1 MHQPNGQRIS
11 RRQLLVAGAAATTGA
26 AAGVA
31 LAADSARAPRRA
43 DLALDTGDGNAR
55 LMTRILA
62 NLDSTRAKHGWYRG
76 RVMGVAPGAAARDLL
91 GVMGMSSQRALPLPD
106 RPGWMLLQR
115 EVGFFFDLATGK
127 VVDRWLNPFNDETV
141 DVLHIANPSVSRDI
155 EPIER
160 DARFYDDPARAAAAA
175 KPFLLPW
182 QTAGDRLFVEQH
194 GHYWARNPLDPA
206 VWVRESSGPML
217 QVSDMTT
224 YNVSLAKAQDASIT
238 SLEHWGAW
246 VHVRPWQPWM
256 LMATTPGHLLYNCFT
271 GSADELAGIP
281 ADIVALTRERFPDF
295 LTPPEK
301 RTKAEPSVIR
311 FMRERKPVP
320 LRPPAQVTPAVIT
333 QPGEPR

>member
-1 MHQPNGQRIS
+1 MPKRRSQELS
-11 RRQLLVAGAAATTGA
+11 RRELLVAGGVAAAVAMAGGGA
-26 AAGVA
+26 AAA
-31 LAADSARAPRRA
+31 PARGLR
-43 DLALDTGDGNAR
+43 DLGLETGDGNAR

-62 NLDSTRAKHGWYRG
+62 NLDSSRAKHGWYRG

-91 GVMGMSSQRALPLPD
+91 GIMGMSSQRAVPLPD

-115 EVGFFFDLATGK
+115 EVGFFFDLGTGK
-127 VVDRWLNPFNDETV
+127 VVDRWRNPLNDETV
-141 DVLHIANPSVSRDI
+141 DVLHIANPSVSRDV
-155 EPIER
+155 EPVER
-160 DARFYDDPARAAAAA
+160 DARFYDDPARAAASA
-175 KPFLLPW
+175 KPFVLPW

-194 GHYWARNPLDPA
+194 SHFWARNPLDPA

-217 QVSDMTT
+217 QVSDMLS
-224 YNVSLAKAQDASIT
+224 YNVSLPKALDPAIT

-256 LMATTPGHLLYNCFT
+256 LMGAAPGHLLYNCFT

-320 LRPPAQVTPAVIT
+320 PRAPDSTPS
-333 QPGEPR
+333 GESK

>member
-1 MHQPNGQRIS
+1 MPKRRSQGLS
-11 RRQLLVAGAAATTGA
+11 RRELLAAGGVAAAVALTGDGAAA
-26 AAGVA
+26 
-31 LAADSARAPRRA
+31 APVRGLR
-43 DLALDTGDGNAR
+43 DLALETGDGNAR

-62 NLDSTRAKHGWYRG
+62 NLDSGRAKHGWYRG

-91 GVMGMSSQRALPLPD
+91 GIMGMSSQRAVPLPD

-115 EVGFFFDLATGK
+115 EVGFFFDLGTGK
-127 VVDRWLNPFNDETV
+127 VVDRWRNPLNDETV
-141 DVLHIANPSVSRDI
+141 DVLHIANPSVSRDV
-155 EPIER
+155 EPVER
-160 DARFYDDPARAAAAA
+160 DARFYDDPARAAASA
-175 KPFLLPW
+175 KPFVLPW

-194 GHYWARNPLDPA
+194 SHFWARNPLDPA

-217 QVSDMTT
+217 QVSDMLS
-224 YNVSLAKAQDASIT
+224 YNVSLPKALDPAIT

-256 LMATTPGHLLYNCFT
+256 LMGSAPGHLLYNCFT

-301 RTKAEPSVIR
+301 RTRAEPSVIR

-320 LRPPAQVTPAVIT
+320 PRTPT
-333 QPGEPR
+333 TTTPGAP

>member
-1 MHQPNGQRIS
+1 MPQRRS
-11 RRQLLVAGAAATTGA
+11 KGLTRRELLAAAGAAAAVTLG
-26 AAGVA
+26 G
-31 LAADSARAPRRA
+31 ARASAAPASGLR
-43 DLALDTGDGNAR
+43 DLGLDTGDGNAR

-91 GVMGMSSQRALPLPD
+91 GIMGMSSQRALPLPD

-115 EVGFFFDLATGK
+115 EVGFFFDLGTGQ
-127 VVDRWLNPFNDETV
+127 VVDRWVNPLNEEAV

-155 EPIER
+155 EPMER
-160 DARFYDDPARAAAAA
+160 DARFYDDPVRAAASA

-194 GHYWARNPLDPA
+194 GHFWARNPLDPA

-217 QVSDMTT
+217 QVSDMLS
-224 YNVSLAKAQDASIT
+224 YNVSLARAQNRRIT

-246 VHVRPWQPWM
+246 SHVRPWQPWM
-256 LMATTPGHLLYNCFT
+256 LMGTAPGHLLYNCFT
-271 GSADELAGIP
+271 GSADDLRGIP

-311 FMRERKPVP
+311 FMRERTPVP
-320 LRPPAQVTPAVIT
+320 PRAPATNTEVAP
-333 QPGEPR
+333 

>member
-1 MHQPNGQRIS
+1 MFERIS
-11 RRQLLVAGAAATTGA
+11 MAMSGKALSRRRLLGAGLGA
-26 AAGVA
+26 AAGS
-31 LAADSARAPRRA
+31 LAATALGQGEAAPPA
-43 DLALDTGDGNAR
+43 AATLALETGEGNAR
-55 LMTRILA
+55 LMTRIAA
-62 NLDSTRAKHGWYRG
+62 NLDSTRIKHGWYRG
-76 RVMGVAPGAAARDLL
+76 RAMAVAPGAATRDLL
-91 GVMGMSSQRALPLPD
+91 GIMGMSSQRALPLPD

-115 EVGFFFDLATGK
+115 EVGFFFDLDTGK
-127 VVDRWLNPFNDETV
+127 VVDRWRNPLNDETV

-155 EPIER
+155 EPSER
-160 DARFYDDPARAAAAA
+160 DARFYDDPARAAASA
-175 KPFLLPW
+175 KPFVLPW

-194 GHYWARNPLDPA
+194 GHFWARNPLDPA

-217 QVSDMTT
+217 QVSDMTS
-224 YNVSLAKAQDASIT
+224 YNVSLARAQDPKIT

-256 LMATTPGHLLYNCFT
+256 LMGAAPGHLLYNCFT
-271 GSADELAGIP
+271 GSADSLAGIP

-320 LRPPAQVTPAVIT
+320 PRG
-333 QPGEPR
+333 QP

>member
-1 MHQPNGQRIS
+1 MATS
-11 RRQLLVAGAAATTGA
+11 RRDLLAASLALASGAGAAS
-26 AAGVA
+26 A
-31 LAADSARAPRRA
+31 LVAADQANSA
-43 DLALDTGDGNAR
+43 DLGLSSGAGNAR
-55 LMTRILA
+55 LMARILA
-62 NLDSTRAKHGWYRG
+62 NLDGTRTKHGWYRG

-91 GVMGMSSQRALPLPD
+91 GIMGMSSQRALPLPD

-115 EVGFFFDLATGK
+115 EVGFFFDLGTGQ
-127 VVDRWLNPFNDETV
+127 VVDRWRNPLNHETV
-141 DVLHIANPSVSRDI
+141 DVFHIANPSVSRDI
-155 EPIER
+155 EPVER

-194 GHYWARNPLDPA
+194 SHFWARNPLDPQ

-217 QVSDMTT
+217 QVSDMTS
-224 YNVSLAKAQDASIT
+224 YNVSLAKARDPAIR

-256 LMATTPGHLLYNCFT
+256 LMGGAPGHLLYNCFT
-271 GSADELAGIP
+271 GSADALSGIP
-281 ADIVALTRERFPDF
+281 ADIVALTRERFPAF

-320 LRPPAQVTPAVIT
+320 PRAAEPSDR
-333 QPGEPR
+333 GEVP

>member
-1 MHQPNGQRIS
+1 MPKRRSQGLS
-11 RRQLLVAGAAATTGA
+11 RRELLVAGGA
-26 AAGVA
+26 AAAAA
-31 LAADSARAPRRA
+31 LAGDRAAAAAARGLR
-43 DLALDTGDGNAR
+43 DLALETGDGNAR

-62 NLDSTRAKHGWYRG
+62 NLDSSRAKHGWYRG

-91 GVMGMSSQRALPLPD
+91 GIMGMSSQRAVPLPD

-127 VVDRWLNPFNDETV
+127 VVDRWRNPLNDETV
-141 DVLHIANPSVSRDI
+141 DVLHIANPSVSRDV
-155 EPIER
+155 EPVER
-160 DARFYDDPARAAAAA
+160 DARFYDDPARAAASA
-175 KPFLLPW
+175 KPFVLPW

-194 GHYWARNPLDPA
+194 SHFWARNPLDPA

-217 QVSDMTT
+217 QVSDMLS
-224 YNVSLAKAQDASIT
+224 YNVSLPKALDPAVT

-256 LMATTPGHLLYNCFT
+256 LMGSTPGHLLYNCFT

-320 LRPPAQVTPAVIT
+320 PRAPATTTPGA
-333 QPGEPR
+333 Q

>member
-1 MHQPNGQRIS
+1 MHERRSLSLS
-11 RRQLLVAGAAATTGA
+11 RRQVLAAGLATTTAVAAGAAVAATPP
-26 AAGVA
+26 
-31 LAADSARAPRRA
+31 ARPGT
-43 DLALDTGDGNAR
+43 LALDTGDGNAR

-62 NLDSTRAKHGWYRG
+62 NLDSSRAKHGWYRG

-91 GVMGMSSQRALPLPD
+91 GIMGMSSQRALPLPD

-115 EVGFFFDLATGK
+115 EVGFFFVLGTGK
-127 VVDRWLNPFNDETV
+127 VVDRWVNPLNEETV

-160 DARFYDDPARAAAAA
+160 DARFYDDPARAAASA
-175 KPFLLPW
+175 KPFVLPW

-217 QVSDMTT
+217 QVSDMLS
-224 YNVSLAKAQDASIT
+224 YNVSLAKAQNRRIT

-256 LMATTPGHLLYNCFT
+256 LMGTTPGHLLYNCFT
-271 GSADELAGIP
+271 GSADDLAGIP

-320 LRPPAQVTPAVIT
+320 PRTPNAT
-333 QPGEPR
+333 PPGEAQ

>member
-1 MHQPNGQRIS
+1 MPKRRSQGLS
-11 RRQLLVAGAAATTGA
+11 RRELLAAGGVAAAVALTGDGVA
-26 AAGVA
+26 AAPVRG
-31 LAADSARAPRRA
+31 LR
-43 DLALDTGDGNAR
+43 DLALETGDGNAR

-62 NLDSTRAKHGWYRG
+62 NLDSGRAKHGWYRG

-91 GVMGMSSQRALPLPD
+91 GIMGMSSQRAVPLPD

-115 EVGFFFDLATGK
+115 EVGFFFDLGTGK
-127 VVDRWLNPFNDETV
+127 VVDRWRNPLNEETV
-141 DVLHIANPSVSRDI
+141 DVLHIANPSVSRDV
-155 EPIER
+155 EPVER
-160 DARFYDDPARAAAAA
+160 DARFYDDPARAAASA
-175 KPFLLPW
+175 KPFVLPW

-194 GHYWARNPLDPA
+194 SHFWARNPLDPA

-217 QVSDMTT
+217 QVSDMLS
-224 YNVSLAKAQDASIT
+224 YNVSLPKALDPAIT

-256 LMATTPGHLLYNCFT
+256 LMGSAPGHLLYNCFT

-301 RTKAEPSVIR
+301 RTRAEPSVIR

-320 LRPPAQVTPAVIT
+320 PRTPT
-333 QPGEPR
+333 TTTPGAP

>member
-1 MHQPNGQRIS
+1 MDERNGQRLS
-11 RRQLLVAGAAATTGA
+11 RRQVLATGVAATTGA
-26 AAGVA
+26 AAGLTLAAGASPAVAQPKGRGA
-31 LAADSARAPRRA
+31 LA
-43 DLALDTGDGNAR
+43 LETGAGNAR

-91 GVMGMSSQRALPLPD
+91 GIMGMSSQRALPLPD

-115 EVGFFFDLATGK
+115 EVGFFFDLGTGQ
-127 VVDRWLNPFNDETV
+127 VVDRWVNPLNEETV

-155 EPIER
+155 EPVER
-160 DARFYDDPARAAAAA
+160 DARFYDDPARAAASA
-175 KPFLLPW
+175 KPFVLPW

-217 QVSDMTT
+217 QVSDMLS
-224 YNVSLAKAQDASIT
+224 YNISLSKALDPALT

-246 VHVRPWQPWM
+246 AHVRPWQPWM
-256 LMATTPGHLLYNCFT
+256 LMGTAPGHLLYNCFT
-271 GSADELAGIP
+271 GSADSLDGIP

-311 FMRERKPVP
+311 FMRERTPVP
-320 LRPPAQVTPAVIT
+320 PRAQTTTTEGAS
-333 QPGEPR
+333 

>member
-1 MHQPNGQRIS
+1 MPKRRSQGLS
-11 RRQLLVAGAAATTGA
+11 RRELLAAGGVAAAVALTGDGVA
-26 AAGVA
+26 AAPVRG
-31 LAADSARAPRRA
+31 LR
-43 DLALDTGDGNAR
+43 DLALETGDGNAR

-62 NLDSTRAKHGWYRG
+62 NLDSGRAKHGWYRG

-91 GVMGMSSQRALPLPD
+91 GIMGMSSQRAVPLPD

-115 EVGFFFDLATGK
+115 EVGFFFDLGTGK
-127 VVDRWLNPFNDETV
+127 VVDRWRNPLNDETV
-141 DVLHIANPSVSRDI
+141 DVLHIANPSVSRDV
-155 EPIER
+155 EPVER
-160 DARFYDDPARAAAAA
+160 DARFYDDPARAAASA
-175 KPFLLPW
+175 KPFVLPW

-194 GHYWARNPLDPA
+194 SHFWARNPLDPA

-217 QVSDMTT
+217 QVSDMLS
-224 YNVSLAKAQDASIT
+224 YNVSLPKALDPAIT

-256 LMATTPGHLLYNCFT
+256 LMGSAPGHLLYNCFT

-301 RTKAEPSVIR
+301 RTRAEPSVIR

-320 LRPPAQVTPAVIT
+320 PRTPT
-333 QPGEPR
+333 TTTPGAP

>member
-1 MHQPNGQRIS
+1 
-11 RRQLLVAGAAATTGA
+11 
-26 AAGVA
+26 
-31 LAADSARAPRRA
+31 
-43 DLALDTGDGNAR
+43 
-55 LMTRILA
+55 
-62 NLDSTRAKHGWYRG
+62 
-76 RVMGVAPGAAARDLL
+76 MGVAPGAAARDLL
-91 GVMGMSSQRALPLPD
+91 GIMGMSSQRAVPLPD

-115 EVGFFFDLATGK
+115 EVGFFFDLGTGK
-127 VVDRWLNPFNDETV
+127 VVDRWRNPLNDETV
-141 DVLHIANPSVSRDI
+141 DVLHIANPSVSRDV
-155 EPIER
+155 EPVER
-160 DARFYDDPARAAAAA
+160 DARFYDDPARAAASA
-175 KPFLLPW
+175 KPFVLPW

-194 GHYWARNPLDPA
+194 SHFWARNPLDPA

-217 QVSDMTT
+217 QVSDMLS
-224 YNVSLAKAQDASIT
+224 YNVSLPKALDPAIT

-256 LMATTPGHLLYNCFT
+256 LMGSTPGHLLYNCFT

-320 LRPPAQVTPAVIT
+320 PRAPATTT
-333 QPGEPR
+333 QGAP

>member
-1 MHQPNGQRIS
+1 MHEHDGKGVS
-11 RRQLLVAGAAATTGA
+11 RRELLATGAAATASA
-26 AAGVA
+26 AAGLMLTAGASPVA
-31 LAADSARAPRRA
+31 ASSKHRTALG
-43 DLALDTGDGNAR
+43 LDTGAGNAR
-55 LMTRILA
+55 LMTRIVA
-62 NLDSTRAKHGWYRG
+62 NLDSSRAKHGWYRG

-91 GVMGMSSQRALPLPD
+91 GIMGMSSQRALPLPD

-127 VVDRWLNPFNDETV
+127 VVDRWTNPLNEETV

-175 KPFLLPW
+175 RPFLLPW

-217 QVSDMTT
+217 QVSDMLS
-224 YNVSLAKAQDASIT
+224 YNVALSKALDPTLI

-246 VHVRPWQPWM
+246 SHVRPWQPWM
-256 LMATTPGHLLYNCFT
+256 LMGAAPGHLLYNCFT
-271 GSADELAGIP
+271 GSADELDAIP

-320 LRPPAQVTPAVIT
+320 PRAPATTNEGAPS
-333 QPGEPR
+333 P